1 MADLFLRAVR
11 DLHEQR
17 AKVRRMT
24 PERRA
29 QMFARLDDDAVDNW
43 LLSARLRLPDL
54 KRHRPQRERP

>member
-24 PERRA
+24 PERGP
-29 QMFARLDDDAVDNW
+29 QMFDKAR
-43 LLSARLRLPDL
+43 RR
-54 KRHRPQRERP
+54 RGR

>member
-29 QMFARLDDDAVDNW
+29 QMFAK
-43 LLSARLRLPDL
+43 ARR
-54 KRHRPQRERP
+54 RRGR